1 MTKPRKAIKEKKR
14 ETKRLRKQVLAPNPL
29 KRNRAPQ
36 KRERISTKIWT
47 LIEKVDP
54 LEEIRGKKKK
64 RFVLKPLRLIRNCL
78 DLTLKYIALIK
89 CMIL

>member
-29 KRNRAPQ
+29 KRNKAPQ
-36 KRERISTKIWT
+36 KRERISTKTWT

-54 LEEIRGKKKK
+54 LEEIRGKKK
-64 RFVLKPLRLIRNCL
+64 RNSF
-78 DLTLKYIALIK
+78 
-89 CMIL
+89 